1 MMKNY
6 TKALL
11 FVLGGLLLIG
21 SAAGTAQAQRFPYG
35 GRERP
40 TYVSGSIRWKKDL
53 GIIPMGPGNKQ
64 AAPVPCGQFF
74 VAGTEPASGKSIAYT
89 TNPFAFSEEGD
100 YYVCRY
106 AMKAP
111 ANKTMY
117 MIPGMGGVLLLPKM
131 DTSAFYWTDP
141 WIGGNRNKPP
151 AGAFRTFTGFTY
163 VTLSTRRPRGVANF
177 EMIYG
182 RSDDPR

>member
-1 MMKNY
+1 MKMRY

-11 FVLGGLLLIG
+11 FAFGGLLLVG
-21 SAAGTAQAQRFPYG
+21 SAAVTAMAQPTGYG
-35 GRERP
+35 RRERP
-40 TYVSGSIRWKKDL
+40 LFVSGNIRWKKDM

-64 AAPVPCGQFF
+64 AAPSPCGQFF
-74 VAGTEPASGKSIAYT
+74 VAGTEPASGKSISYT
-89 TNPFAFSEEGD
+89 TSPLVFAEEGD

-106 AMKAP
+106 TMKAP

-117 MIPGMGGVLLLPKM
+117 MVPGMGGVLLLPKM

-141 WIGGNRNKPP
+141 WIGGSRNKPP

-163 VTLSTRRPRGVANF
+163 ITLSARRTRGSANF

-182 RSDDPR
+182 RSNDPR